1 MDDSGAILCQISS
14 LKDMLDQV
22 NEEIEASIQVTRE
35 IESEIVKC
43 SEAESA
49 LSIRESEL
57 AKMVYMLDFEI
68 SGLISVTA
76 DSRTSANHLEEDLC
90 CLRMKC
96 DEIVK
101 RVINMRD
108 GFTTSCLDFQRNIDK
123 GQNDVLRD
131 LLLEKE
137 FLENELH
144 LLSKKNNTLQN
155 SMLAFV
161 EEILEDL
168 HGCLSDPG
176 LWHSKQQFVTGSCRS
191 FDRNPK
197 PHRKPRRSLFSS
209 DFFDSNQIEPK

>member
-1 MDDSGAILCQISS
+1 
-14 LKDMLDQV
+14 
-22 NEEIEASIQVTRE
+22 
-35 IESEIVKC
+35 
-43 SEAESA
+43 
-49 LSIRESEL
+49 
-57 AKMVYMLDFEI
+57 
-68 SGLISVTA
+68 
-76 DSRTSANHLEEDLC
+76 
-90 CLRMKC
+90 MKC

-168 HGCLSDPG
+168 RGSN
-176 LWHSKQQFVTGSCRS
+176 SVIKFQKFKTSIQKVTE
-191 FDRNPK
+191 K
-197 PHRKPRRSLFSS
+197 
-209 DFFDSNQIEPK
+209 E

>member
-76 DSRTSANHLEEDLC
+76 DSRTSANHLEEDLR

-168 HGCLSDPG
+168 RGSNSALHVELENGKIENEKLLKDIDELKTTLLSTI
-176 LWHSKQQFVTGSCRS
+176 S
-191 FDRNPK
+191 
-197 PHRKPRRSLFSS
+197 
-209 DFFDSNQIEPK
+209 I